1 MNANDFNS
9 HLVFEKLEQLQIRIS
24 EEEVRDNIELDRLNF
39 YDSFCKYISDRL
51 KLTIPIL
58 VPVAELTA
66 MANELEAGFVQIN
79 TFLGNKNIGHLNN
92 ADGNLNSA
100 MTRIRNLPL
109 PFSKNDFNFSK
120 SISSFEDLV
129 KTKYELIEDENS
141 KLKSELQKIQADLV
155 TKQNEITKISDLI
168 TTKTTEINNLTTT
181 FQTGFNNIQSTAN
194 QNIENDRKTFRNEI
208 TADRDA
214 FRTEITKDREYF
226 SKEID
231 DQITNI
237 ETDTTKTVEH
247 INTKLDEAKKL
258 VNVIGNVGV
267 TGNYQNIANQHKTS
281 ANFWR
286 FLAIL
291 FMTVLSGL
299 LIFAIWDVSSA
310 NYDWIKSLIRVIA
323 AAALSYPATY
333 AARESSKHRKLETIN
348 RKLELEL
355 ASLTPF
361 IEMLPE
367 DKKREIK
374 SKLVDKYFGNHFD
387 LAEEKDDKNEELSLG
402 GFEKIL
408 KAVIPFLKK

>member
-1 MNANDFNS
+1 MNTNEFEN
-9 HLVFEKLEQLQIRIS
+9 HLVFEKLKQLKSRIS
-24 EEEVRDNIELDRLNF
+24 EEEVRDKIELDKLNF

-51 KLTIPIL
+51 KLTIPVLI
-58 VPVAELTA
+58 PVAELNA
-66 MANELEAGFVQIN
+66 MGQEIEAGFGQIN
-79 TFLGNKNIGHLNN
+79 SFIGNNNVGHLNN
-92 ADGNLNSA
+92 ADANFNSA
-100 MTRIRNLPL
+100 MTRVRNLPL

-129 KTKYELIEDENS
+129 TTKYKLIEEENTALKKELK
-141 KLKSELQKIQADLV
+141 KLQTDIVS
-155 TKQNEITKISDLI
+155 KQNELTQISNLL
-168 TTKTTEINNLTTT
+168 TTKTTEIDNLTST
-181 FQTGFNNIQSTAN
+181 FQTSFNNIQSTAN

-208 TADRDA
+208 TADRDIYRA
-214 FRTEITKDREYF
+214 EIKKDRELF
-226 SKEID
+226 RKEID
-231 DQITNI
+231 GKINNI
-237 ETDTTKTVEH
+237 EADTTKIVEH

-333 AARESSKHRKLETIN
+333 AARESSKHRKLETVN

-367 DKKREIK
+367 DKKRDIK

-387 LAEEKDDKNEELSLG
+387 LIDEKGDKNEELSLG

-408 KAVIPFLKK
+408 KAVIPFLKR

>member
-1 MNANDFNS
+1 MNANEFDN
-9 HLVFEKLEQLQIRIS
+9 HLVFEKLEQLQTRIS
-24 EEEVRDNIELDRLNF
+24 EGEVRDKIELDRLNF
-39 YDSFCKYISDRL
+39 YDSFYKYISDRL

-58 VPVAELTA
+58 VPAAELNA
-66 MANELEAGFVQIN
+66 MAQEIEAGFAQIN
-79 TFLGNKNIGHLNN
+79 SFVGNNNVGHLNN
-92 ADGNLNSA
+92 ADANFNSA
-100 MTRIRNLPL
+100 MTRVRNLPL
-109 PFSKNDFNFSK
+109 PFAKNDFNFSK

-129 KTKYELIEDENS
+129 KTKYKLIESENS
-141 KLKSELQKIQADLV
+141 TLKEELKKIQADLV
-155 TKQNEITKISDLI
+155 TKQNEINQISNLL
-168 TTKTTEINNLTTT
+168 TAKTTEINNLTTN
-181 FQTGFNNIQSTAN
+181 FQTNYNNIQTTAS

-208 TADRDA
+208 TADRDTY
-214 FRTEITKDREYF
+214 RTEITKDREVF
-226 SKEID
+226 RKEIND
-231 DQITNI
+231 KITNI

-247 INTKLDEAKKL
+247 INTKLEEAKKL

-267 TGNYQNIANQHKTS
+267 TGNYQNIANEHKTS
-281 ANFWR
+281 ANLWR

-291 FMTVLSGL
+291 FMTILSGL
-299 LIFAIWDVSSA
+299 LIYAIWDVSSA
-310 NYDWIKSLIRVIA
+310 NYDWIKSLIRVLA

-333 AARESSKHRKLETIN
+333 AARESTKHRKLETIN

-387 LAEEKDDKNEELSLG
+387 LAEEKTNKNEELSLG

-408 KAVIPFLKK
+408 KAIIPFLKK